1 MEKVYPRKWYPQKV
15 LLLDEERKEALNE
28 LKNELMSYKEI
39 RCRTTKYFDTF
50 IYKNKIIAKLGVSGK
65 IIRLFLDLE
74 PELYAMNQFPHKD
87 MSHQKRHRNTPFL
100 MKVYSKL
107 SLRRGKG
114 LINDLEVIKRL
125 QRKVNYKYQDYIKE
139 LKEIDESGILYKKK

>member
-1 MEKVYPRKWYPQKV
+1 MRKVYPRKWYPQKV
-15 LLLDEERKEALNE
+15 LLLDEERQKDLNE
-28 LKNELMSYKEI
+28 LKNELMSYEGV

-50 IYKNKIIAKLGVSGK
+50 IYKNRIIAKLGVSGK

-74 PELYAMNQFPHKD
+74 PGLYDKNQFPHKD

-100 MKVYSKL
+100 MRVYSKL

-114 LINDLEVIKRL
+114 LINDLEVTKRL
-125 QRKVNYKYQDYIKE
+125 QRQMDYEQQDYISV
-139 LKEIDESGILYKKK
+139 LKEIDETGILYQ